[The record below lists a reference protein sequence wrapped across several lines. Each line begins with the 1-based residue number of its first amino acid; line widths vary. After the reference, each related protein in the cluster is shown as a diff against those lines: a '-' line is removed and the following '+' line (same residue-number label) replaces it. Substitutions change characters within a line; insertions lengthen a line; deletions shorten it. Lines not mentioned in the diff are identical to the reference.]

1 MAHDT
6 KAQHNPGPWR
16 VAPELADTI
25 LCNGSGGYRISDMAD
40 DPLHPITPADV
51 RLMAA
56 APEMLLALQK
66 ITRRIEVERDDE
78 AKEGGSGVFLGAAIL
93 PELQAAIAKAQGAPT
108 NEHV

>member
-1 MAHDT
+1 MQQKKTHT
-6 KAQHNPGPWR
+6 TPGPWYVR
-16 VAPELADTI
+16 EQDDVSEG
-25 LCNGSGGYRISDMAD
+25 NGYVFAVKAEAHGSYIQNPGHANSEAN
-40 DPLHPITPADV
+40 A

-93 PELQAAIAKAQGAPT
+93 PELQAAIAKAQGAP
-108 NEHV
+108 E